1 MRSGQFSGGQLTG
14 GGSSAA
20 KRRFVM
26 VAQRLLESIQSG
38 QYKPG
43 DRLPPD
49 RTMAADFEISRATV
63 REALL
68 ALELLGVVEIRHGS
82 GVYVVD
88 ASVRSEL
95 ADKDWIT
102 PSTTALFEART
113 AVEPK
118 IARLCA
124 LRMSKAEI
132 KGLSDSVT
140 TARRV
145 VKGKGE
151 YIAFTEIQIDFHMRL
166 VDGCGNPILADIN
179 RHLMSVEEHPLWAL
193 LNQQA
198 LRTQAQRLDQVT
210 EHAKILKHIK
220 DHEPEAAAAA
230 MLAHLTDLGRT
241 LVGGSWVS

>member
-1 MRSGQFSGGQLTG
+1 MRSGQFARAIQSG

-20 KRRFVM
+20 KRRFVS

-38 QYKPG
+38 QYAPG

-49 RTMAADFEISRATV
+49 RTMATDFEISRATV

-68 ALELLGVVEIRHGS
+68 ALELVGVVEIRHGS
-82 GVYVVD
+82 GVYVVEPG
-88 ASVRSEL
+88 VRSDL
-95 ADKDWIT
+95 AAQDWLT

-124 LRMSKAEI
+124 SRMTREET
-132 KGLSDSVT
+132 KGLSDSVAK
-140 TARRV
+140 ARQAVRR
-145 VKGKGE
+145 KSE
-151 YIAFTEIQIDFHMRL
+151 YAEFTEVQLDFHLRL

-198 LRTQAQRLDQVT
+198 LRTQEQRMQQVV
-210 EHAKILKHIK
+210 EHATILKHIK
-220 DHEPEAAAAA
+220 AGDADAAADA
-230 MLAHLTDLGRT
+230 MLRHLTDLGRT
-241 LVGGSWVS
+241 LVGTSWVP

>member
-1 MRSGQFSGGQLTG
+1 MRSGQFTREALAGT
-14 GGSSAA
+14 GSSAA
-20 KRRFVM
+20 KRRFVK
-26 VAQRLLESIQSG
+26 VAQSLLESIQSG
-38 QYKPG
+38 QYAPG

-49 RTMAADFEISRATV
+49 RTMATDFEISRATV

-82 GVYVVD
+82 GVYVID
-88 ASVRSEL
+88 ASTRSEL

-124 LRMSKAEI
+124 LRMSASDVRE
-132 KGLSDSVT
+132 LSDSVA
-140 TARRV
+140 TARQI

-151 YIAFTEIQIDFHMRL
+151 YLAFTDIQIDFHMRL
-166 VDGCGNPILADIN
+166 VDGCGNAILADIN

-241 LVGGSWVS
+241 LVGESWVS

>member
-1 MRSGQFSGGQLTG
+1 MRSGQLARATLTG

-20 KRRFVM
+20 KRRFVQ

-38 QYKPG
+38 QYTAG

-88 ASVRSEL
+88 AGGRSEL

-124 LRMSKAEI
+124 LRMSGADV
-132 KGLSDSVT
+132 KGLSASVAS
-140 TARRV
+140 ARQL
-145 VKGKGE
+145 VKDQHE
-151 YIAFTEIQIDFHMRL
+151 YMAFTEIQIDFHMRL

-198 LRTQAQRLDQVT
+198 LRTRAQRLEQVT

-220 DHEPEAAAAA
+220 AHEPEAAAAA
-230 MLAHLTDLGRT
+230 MLAHLTELGRT
-241 LVGGSWVS
+241 LVGSSWVS